1 MDARTLDVV
10 ILGPT
15 TVAARDLVPA
25 LRESEVSIGRIRL
38 LGDEEEI
45 GETIEDGDNVLRV
58 EKLEP
63 AAIAGAHVVF
73 VPPHVEVPRAIRDAA
88 ARAGAVVIDASGRAG
103 DAPIV
108 FPGINDEE
116 LEEIE
121 AVKGAT
127 LALASASAAQL
138 AAVPLPIEAKAGL
151 QRVDVVSLEAVS
163 GFGIPGMEEL
173 SMQTVSLLNGREP
186 DRNIFPHRIAFNV
199 VPQIGSFEAGGET
212 LRERRIA
219 RELATL
225 LGRELP
231 ALSITCAVVPVFY
244 GTSQFLT
251 VATERPLPA
260 AAAREAFAGAETAKV
275 LDEPKEGI
283 YPMPTLAVGDDEA
296 LHVGRIRETPAG
308 LSLLSV
314 ADNLRWGTV
323 VPMVRLVELL
333 LEAERI

>member
-1 MDARTLDVV
+1 
-10 ILGPT
+10 
-15 TVAARDLVPA
+15 
-25 LRESEVSIGRIRL
+25 
-38 LGDEEEI
+38 
-45 GETIEDGDNVLRV
+45 
-58 EKLEP
+58 
-63 AAIAGAHVVF
+63 
-73 VPPHVEVPRAIRDAA
+73 
-88 ARAGAVVIDASGRAG
+88 
-103 DAPIV
+103 
-108 FPGINDEE
+108 
-116 LEEIE
+116 
-121 AVKGAT
+121 
-127 LALASASAAQL
+127 
-138 AAVPLPIEAKAGL
+138 AKAGL

-231 ALSITCAVVPVFY
+231 ALSITCAVVPVLY

-323 VPMVRLVELL
+323 VPM
-333 LEAERI
+333 